1 MSVTA
6 GLPDWPRSAPPPL
19 TAAVLRAT
27 PEDFVVEERM
37 PFTLAGGGEHLWVKL
52 RKRGWNTEQAGRE
65 LARRA
70 GVTRREV
77 GYAGMKDRHAVT
89 VQWFSLHLAGRADPD
104 WQGLPDGMQ
113 VLAAV
118 RHTRK
123 LKTGALEGNCFAI
136 TLRDCRGDAEALQ
149 ARLDEIRRQGVP
161 NYFGEQR
168 FGHDAENIR
177 HARAMIAGTEPVRD
191 RHQRGIYLSA
201 ARSWLFNAVLAERVR
216 RQTWQTALRGEVCIL
231 AGSNSFFV
239 SESVDETIRQRLRDH
254 DIHLSGPLW
263 GEGEP
268 PTREEVQA
276 LETQIAAREPD
287 LVQGLAAAG
296 LRQERRAL
304 RVIPSDLEAE
314 AVDASS
320 WRLSFC
326 LPAGCYATAVLRE
339 LAHYSDSHH
348 SPA

>member
-1 MSVTA
+1 MSMTA
-6 GLPDWPRSAPPPL
+6 SLPDWPRSAPPPL

-27 PEDFVVEERM
+27 PEDFVVEEQM

-65 LARRA
+65 LARLA
-70 GVTRREV
+70 GVARRDV
-77 GYAGMKDRHAVT
+77 GYAGMKDRHALT

-104 WQGLPDGMQ
+104 WQGLPAGMQ
-113 VLAAV
+113 VLEAV

-123 LKTGALEGNCFAI
+123 LKTGALESNCFVL
-136 TLRDCRGDAEALQ
+136 TLRDCQGDAEALH
-149 ARLDEIRRQGVP
+149 ARLETIRQHGVP

-168 FGHDAENIR
+168 FGRDGENIR
-177 HARAMIAGTEPVRD
+177 HARAMFAGTEDVRD
-191 RHQRGIYLSA
+191 RHKRGIYLSA
-201 ARSWLFNAVLAERVR
+201 ARSWLFNAVLAERIR
-216 RQTWQTALRGEVCIL
+216 HQTWQTALRGEAYIL

-239 SESVDETIRQRLRDH
+239 AEVADETIQQRLRVH

-268 PTREEVQA
+268 PTQA
-276 LETQIAAREPD
+276 DVRVLEMQVAAGNPE
-287 LVQGLAAAG
+287 LVRGLAQAG

-304 RVIPSDLEAE
+304 RVIPSGLTAE
-314 AVDASS
+314 ALDASS
-320 WRLSFC
+320 WRLAFC

-339 LAHYSDSHH
+339 LADYH
-348 SPA
+348 SLA

>member
-1 MSVTA
+1 MSLTD
-6 GLPDWPRSAPPPL
+6 PESTWPRSLPPPL
-19 TAAVLRAT
+19 TRAVLRAT
-27 PEDFVVEERM
+27 PEDFVVEEQM
-37 PFTLAGGGEHLWVKL
+37 PFTLAGSGEHLWVKL
-52 RKRGWNTEQAGRE
+52 RKRGYNTEQAARE

-70 GVTRREV
+70 GVSRREV

-104 WQGLPDGMQ
+104 WQALPDGMQ
-113 VLAAV
+113 VLEAV

-123 LKTGALEGNCFAI
+123 LKTGALEGNCFVL
-136 TLRDCRGDAEALQ
+136 TLRECQGDSGALRQ
-149 ARLDEIRRQGVP
+149 RLETIRQHGVP

-177 HARAMIAGTEPVRD
+177 HARAMFAGTEDVRD
-191 RHQRGIYLSA
+191 RHRRGIYLSA
-201 ARSWLFNAVLAERVR
+201 ARSYLFNEVLAERIR
-216 RQTWQTALRGEVCIL
+216 EQTWQTPLAGEACIL

-239 SESVDETIRQRLRDH
+239 APAADETIQQRFREH

-263 GEGEP
+263 GVGEP
-268 PTREEVQA
+268 PTLTDVHA
-276 LETQIAAREPD
+276 LEMAVAARYPD
-287 LVQGLAAAG
+287 LAAGLAQAG

-304 RVIPSDLEAE
+304 RLIPSGLTAE
-314 AVDASS
+314 ALDASS
-320 WRLSFC
+320 WRLAFC

-339 LAHYSDSHH
+339 LAAYH